1 MLAYIENNVG
11 IPMIQ
16 TLQNTLLNRQ
26 CVFINEM
33 IIKVK
38 LTLTICYYKYIY
50 CLIALLIGKQIKKKK
65 KKIKIIYSRAI
76 QIKMIFDFIDYSNK
90 SVISQI

>member
-1 MLAYIENNVG
+1 MLAYMGNNVG
-11 IPMIQ
+11 IPIIQ

-26 CVFINEM
+26 CVFINKM

-38 LTLTICYYKYIY
+38 LMLTICYYKCIY
-50 CLIALLIGKQIKKKK
+50 YLIALLIGKQIKKKK
-65 KKIKIIYSRAI
+65 KKIKVIYSRAI

-90 SVISQI
+90 PVTSQI